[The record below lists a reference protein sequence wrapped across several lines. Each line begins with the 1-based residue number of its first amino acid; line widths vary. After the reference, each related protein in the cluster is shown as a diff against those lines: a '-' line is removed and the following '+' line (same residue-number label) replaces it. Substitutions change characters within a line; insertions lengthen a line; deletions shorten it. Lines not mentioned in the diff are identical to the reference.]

1 MQKGLVTDMLPSSA
15 SWEILF
21 AHAMTLIGE
30 IAKHGRNDPFW
41 TFGGGTALM
50 LRYEHRLSKDIDIF
64 VPDPQSL
71 GYITPRLSD
80 VAESITDDYQE
91 GAGYVKL
98 HLLEGEIDFI
108 AAPNLTNPGFEWHAI
123 LGNQVRLETAAEI
136 IAKKMWHRGDRIA
149 GRDIFDFAV
158 VAMHDHK
165 ALMENKS
172 FILRHR
178 EAVLKQL
185 DERRIGLEKQFDA
198 IEALNFRCTFDEACS
213 SLRDLL
219 TAMHAS

>member
-41 TFGGGTALM
+41 T
-50 LRYEHRLSKDIDIF
+50 
-64 VPDPQSL
+64 
-71 GYITPRLSD
+71 
-80 VAESITDDYQE
+80 
-91 GAGYVKL
+91 
-98 HLLEGEIDFI
+98 LEGEIDFI
-108 AAPNLTNPGFEWHAI
+108 AAPNLTSPGFEWHAI

-136 IAKKMWHRGDRIA
+136 IAKKMWHRGDSIA

-172 FILRHR
+172 FILRHG